1 MRNLHSVMNIREV
14 AGSQVVQESLSAAR
28 TVFAF
33 GLENYFYD
41 KFVQKSDAAA
51 S

>member
-1 MRNLHSVMNIREV
+1 MNKVREV
-14 AGSQVVQESLSAAR
+14 AGAQVVQESLSAVK

-33 GLENYFYD
+33 GLEDYFYD
-41 KFVQKSDAAA
+41 KFVDKSEITD